1 MKSVR
6 EVALEVINGYWGNGE
21 ERRQRLEAAG
31 YSYTEVQTMVNRILS
46 GEDSDDDI
54 KEDQPT
60 TEKGVLEVS
69 VDLNKYGAIKLIFEE

>member
-6 EVALEVINGYWGNGE
+6 EVAIEVINGYWGNGE

-46 GEDSDDDI
+46 GEDSDDEID
-54 KEDQPT
+54 EDYPA

>member
-31 YSYTEVQTMVNRILS
+31 YSYTEVQAMVNRILS
-46 GEDSDDDI
+46 GEDSDDEI

-60 TEKGVLEVS
+60 TEKGVLEIS